1 MYKKLFYKY
10 LILFNQIF
18 VKEVLKVTQEEL
30 NIILENHKK
39 WLRVIGGERAN
50 LSGANLCGVD
60 LGYADLRYAT
70 LSNTYLS
77 CANLSNTY
85 LTYVSMRNANL
96 SGADLRNANLSGAD
110 LRNANLSGANLRNA
124 NLSGA
129 NLRCAYMCDTN
140 LSGADV
146 SSIRYNEQT
155 AYYAIQCPE
164 EGAYIGYKKAQDLIV
179 KLQITEDSKRSSA
192 STRKCRASKAKVLS
206 ITSLDGKQFFN
217 EAESDYDS
225 SFVYKVG
232 ETIEVKN
239 FDENRWN
246 ECATGIHHFITRQ
259 EAVLY

>member
-1 MYKKLFYKY
+1 M
-10 LILFNQIF
+10 
-18 VKEVLKVTQEEL
+18 TQEEL
-30 NIILENHKK
+30 NVILENHKK
-39 WLRVIGGERAN
+39 WLQGIGGERAN
-50 LSGANLCGVD
+50 LSGAYLCGVD
-60 LGYADLRYAT
+60 LGCADLRYAT
-70 LSNTYLS
+70 LSNTYLIN
-77 CANLSNTY
+77 ANLSNADLSYANMRDANLSNADLSNTY
-85 LTYVSMRNANL
+85 LRNATLSGANLSGANL
-96 SGADLRNANLSGAD
+96 SGADLRYANMRDANLS
-110 LRNANLSGANLRNA
+110 S
-124 NLSGA
+124 
-129 NLRCAYMCDTN
+129 
-140 LSGADV
+140 ADV

-192 STRKCRASKAKVLS
+192 ATRKCRASNAKVLS

-217 EAESDYDS
+217 EVESDYDS

-246 ECATGIHHFITRQ
+246 ECTTGIHHFITRQ